1 MPYRQHRCYT
11 CFVLGKLLLF
21 SLVCFNVF
29 LPLPISSSFAASFEI
44 DGKSNSSA
52 GNDAASNTPK
62 AGANAL
68 KRKARAYQ
76 EDAPLPVLIP
86 PIDEDGGVLVP
97 YGGTTAD
104 ERNYELRN
112 KAKAYQQNLDKNGIN
127 GNATDKAGGDLNS
140 RARTYIDNNPGNANS
155 IDLSVVGKD
164 GVPIIPCATTQNV
177 AGRIGDGEIS
187 GSLVYIVNKGKQ
199 VLVRCR

>member
-1 MPYRQHRCYT
+1 MINRQRRFIWY
-11 CFVLGKLLLF
+11 GLLF
-21 SLVCFNVF
+21 ICLGLLPF
-29 LPLPISSSFAASFEI
+29 LQPSSVIAASFEI
-44 DGKSNSSA
+44 EGKGSSSVVDDVPNS
-52 GNDAASNTPK
+52 PK
-62 AGANAL
+62 SGANAL

-76 EDAPLPVLIP
+76 EDAPVPVLIP
-86 PIDEDGGVLVP
+86 PIEEDGVLVP

-112 KAKAYQQNLDKNGIN
+112 KAKAYQQNLDKNATGSN
-127 GNATDKAGGDLNS
+127 VTDKTGGDLNN
-140 RARTYIDNNPGNANS
+140 RARTYIDNNPGNSNS
-155 IDLSVVGKD
+155 IDLSVLGKD

-187 GSLVYIVNKGKQ
+187 GALVYVVNKGKQ